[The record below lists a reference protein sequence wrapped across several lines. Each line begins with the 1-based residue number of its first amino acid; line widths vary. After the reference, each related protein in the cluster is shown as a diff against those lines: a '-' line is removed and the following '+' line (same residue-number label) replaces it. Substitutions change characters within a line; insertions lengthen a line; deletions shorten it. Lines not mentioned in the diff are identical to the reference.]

1 MSTMRSMNPDAPN
14 FINATNAASVY
25 GDFISKPKY
34 AETEKFL
41 QNLIDQRDKI
51 KLEER
56 LILQDE
62 RQNRL
67 DEQNKQLF
75 DFPER

>member
-1 MSTMRSMNPDAPN
+1 MNTMRSMNPDAPN

-41 QNLIDQRDKI
+41 QIHLSPLCIWTG
-51 KLEER
+51 
-56 LILQDE
+56 
-62 RQNRL
+62 
-67 DEQNKQLF
+67 
-75 DFPER
+75 